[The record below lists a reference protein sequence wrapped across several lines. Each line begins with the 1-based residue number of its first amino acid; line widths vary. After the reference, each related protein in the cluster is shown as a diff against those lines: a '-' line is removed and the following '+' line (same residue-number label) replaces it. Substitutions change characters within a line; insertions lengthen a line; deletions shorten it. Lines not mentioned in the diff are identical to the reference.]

1 MAKINN
7 GVEFPHFV
15 KNIYKN
21 SKANTI
27 FSGDKFEAFSL
38 RSGAKHEYPLSPWLF
53 YYTKRPANAVKTK
66 IRK

>member
-1 MAKINN
+1 MEWN
-7 GVEFPHFV
+7 FPHFV

-53 YYTKRPANAVKTK
+53 NTILNVQQMQLRQK
-66 IRK
+66 